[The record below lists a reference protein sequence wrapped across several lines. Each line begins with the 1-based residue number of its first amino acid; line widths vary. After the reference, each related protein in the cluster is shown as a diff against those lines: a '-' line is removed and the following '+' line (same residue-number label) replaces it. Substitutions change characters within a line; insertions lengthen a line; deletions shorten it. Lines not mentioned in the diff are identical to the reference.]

1 MKGFV
6 AYRIMYEVRG
16 KTYTII
22 IEAQTEN
29 QAIKKCEKIFENLG
43 FENEA
48 EILTIDEVE

>member
-1 MKGFV
+1 MRGF
-6 AYRIMYEVRG
+6 AAFRIVYEVRS

-22 IEAQTEN
+22 VEAQTEN
-29 QAIKKCEKIFENLG
+29 QAIRKCEKIFENLG